1 MRWLRVGLATLLTVV
16 MLVLFAEAAHLAI
29 RGASLSGSALLIV
42 AAVLVLL
49 FYGLGFLLGISPW
62 SDAER
67 LARLLGRR
75 PPNS

>member
-42 AAVLVLL
+42 AA
-49 FYGLGFLLGISPW
+49 
-62 SDAER
+62 
-67 LARLLGRR
+67 ARFGG
-75 PPNS
+75 